1 MRIAVADLP
10 CGHYPLLARLT
21 VMVIHF
27 SGFTLDDGRRQLFR
41 EATVV
46 HLTPKAYELLLLL
59 VSHAPRVVAKREL
72 HDRLWPGT
80 FVSDATLTG
89 LVKEL
94 RRALDDRSPAS
105 PIIRTAHRVGY
116 AFCPAVEPTVVG
128 NGAPMHWLVMR
139 GRRVPLREG
148 EHVIGRD
155 TASDVCLDDVSVS
168 RTHARLL
175 IDGATVRLEDLGS
188 KNGTTVAGEAV
199 RGQVVLRNDDRVA
212 FGSVLAV
219 YRSSQ
224 SAMSTE
230 TQTRSHL
237 KNTRS

>member
-1 MRIAVADLP
+1 MQVRFGNFAVD
-10 CGHYPLLARLT
+10 
-21 VMVIHF
+21 MD
-27 SGFTLDDGRRQLFR
+27 SRQLR
-41 EATVV
+41 RGDVER
-46 HLTPKAYELLLLL
+46 HLSPKAFEFLCLLLT
-59 VSHAPRVVAKREL
+59 HRPRALSKGEL
-72 HDRLWPGT
+72 HQRLWPTT

-139 GRRVPLREG
+139 GRRVTLREG